1 MVKSPA
7 VEVLSPPKSNA
18 QTAGSPDADSLKINA
33 PRAVTVAFENVKSA
47 KSVSAVV
54 PDEDGSTRVRL
65 HLLRCSLC
73 QTLR

>member
-18 QTAGSPDADSLKINA
+18 QTAGSPDAESLKIRH

-47 KSVSAVV
+47 KSVNAVV
-54 PDEDGSTRVRL
+54 PDAHGSTRVKAAPFAV
-65 HLLRCSLC
+65 
-73 QTLR
+73 